1 MRKITPLFDRNLT
14 INSFNKNYIEKLQ
27 NKLTLHKL
35 NNWNPKKTW
44 NLFDINY
51 EQEYLAYRF
60 FILKEWIKQNQSYT
74 QNFVNGLYQIISN
87 LVLDN
92 FLNTQE
98 KNFINEFKS
107 VVFAKN
113 RNIKNLIVDFDLLDK
128 EEVWYTYD
136 ILGLYQKTNKY
147 KFIINNIQV
156 FFTNQRIIFASN
168 ANLYKSINYDEISC
182 IKLQNNF
189 LKIIT
194 NDDELIIAANEIT
207 TMYVSLERIGKLIRK
222 NI

>member
-1 MRKITPLFDRNLT
+1 MRKTTPLFDRNLT

-27 NKLTLHKL
+27 NELTIHKL

-60 FILKEWIKQNQSYT
+60 FVLKEWIKQNQNYT

-113 RNIKNLIVDFDLLDK
+113 RNIKNLIVDFDLLEK

-136 ILGLYQKTNKY
+136 ILGLYQEGNKY
-147 KFIINNIQV
+147 KLIANNIQV

-168 ANLYKSINYDEISC
+168 ATLYKNINYDEISS

-194 NDDELIIAANEIT
+194 NDDSFIIAANEIT